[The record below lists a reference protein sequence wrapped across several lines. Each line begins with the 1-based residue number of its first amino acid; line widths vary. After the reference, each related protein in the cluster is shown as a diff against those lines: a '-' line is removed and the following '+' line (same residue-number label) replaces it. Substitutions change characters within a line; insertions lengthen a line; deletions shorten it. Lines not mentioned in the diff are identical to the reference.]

1 MASLAKPTFLKVDQL
16 KPGASGANLL
26 VKVLSCQVVV
36 DRTRA
41 DGSRIRIGECL
52 VGDDTGCIVLTARN
66 AQIDCMTGESPT
78 IVIRNSKVEMFR
90 GYMRLTVDKWGLIQ
104 SAPEPATFKVNDT
117 NNLSQVE
124 YELVNVNEELQ

>member
-90 GYMRLTVDKWGLIQ
+90 GYMRLT
-104 SAPEPATFKVNDT
+104 
-117 NNLSQVE
+117 
-124 YELVNVNEELQ
+124 